1 MNQTKSI
8 IKKIAIIATLSL
20 ALITFS
26 NCDKDK
32 VDAETDAETDT
43 QEESDNGQVHDVPV
57 LNEIQTMTNKPK
69 QVEMQIDEINKKADA
84 LRAAEMKELEGM

>member
-32 VDAETDAETDT
+32 VDAETDT